1 MNGKNGERV
10 LIPIE
15 NIEYDKG
22 SDVFR
27 AGIAEVR
34 YQKFHFIAKNN
45 KGHILLQDHRDEVA
59 FKNIKIRTW

>member
-1 MNGKNGERV
+1 MD
-10 LIPIE
+10 
-15 NIEYDKG
+15 YDKR
-22 SDVFR
+22 SDQFR